1 MSEFYDRLHLFFY
14 EFGNR
19 HNFIWQAGFNGR
31 SGGYI
36 VLYQGYAKQSSYKS
50 FCTSCGQRNYKTV
63 EETGNCKCG
72 RCGKDSRVNYQVPP
86 MEYGTYPG
94 RSTDTGEDFE
104 DWDIYSLRERVKLV
118 QDFDRFCD
126 DVLSEVRNI
135 LDNFE
140 VDEDIVYVPQT
151 VKRLREA
158 S

>member
-1 MSEFYDRLHLFFY
+1 M
-14 EFGNR
+14 
-19 HNFIWQAGFNGR
+19 
-31 SGGYI
+31 
-36 VLYQGYAKQSSYKS
+36 
-50 FCTSCGQRNYKTV
+50 
-63 EETGNCKCG
+63 
-72 RCGKDSRVNYQVPP
+72 NYQVPP
-86 MEYGTYPG
+86 MDYGTYPG